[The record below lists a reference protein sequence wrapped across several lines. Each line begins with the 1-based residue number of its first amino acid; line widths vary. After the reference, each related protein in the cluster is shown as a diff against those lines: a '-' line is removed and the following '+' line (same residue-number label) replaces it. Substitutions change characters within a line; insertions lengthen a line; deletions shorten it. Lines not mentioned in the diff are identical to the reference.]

1 QRKTTVSSS
10 DGTIFGKGAVGASL
24 LLFSSPT
31 SAMPLRLRHQVR
43 RHFRY
48 TVSRTSFCSR
58 PESGERIFQARLG
71 TLPGMRKLAAALA
84 AAILVTGCADLSGT
98 PGAASP
104 AATPTTTTAPAT
116 PGSAPGLELEQ
127 TYERV
132 ISQVLPSIVQITT
145 PTGLGSGVVYDDKG
159 HIVTNAHVIGEAT
172 EMQVTLA
179 TGGGSRTA
187 RLVESF
193 PIGDLAVIKVE
204 DPRTLRPAKFGDSS
218 KLRVGQLVLAMG
230 NPLGL
235 SGSVTNGIVSATGRT
250 VTEPQ
255 DEGSPGATITSAIQT
270 SAAINPGN
278 SGGALVDMSGHVIG
292 IPTLAATNPSLG
304 GGAAPGI
311 GFAIPSNVA
320 TDIASQIVQ
329 HGRVINSHRA
339 ALGIVGSTVIGDDGA
354 PAGVGVRSVQRGGGA
369 AKAGIR
375 E

>member
-1 QRKTTVSSS
+1 MSPIRLSSPPLGDGRGAGTAGGGDSGGSGSGPVPTRTGPEISGGGVAAGFGVTALKAGTVAALSSRGDSGPASGAPGRRSQRKTTVSSS

-104 AATPTTTTAPAT
+104 AATPTTHTA
-116 PGSAPGLELEQ
+116 SAPGLELEQ

-235 SGSVTNGIVSATGRT
+235 SGSVTNGIV
-250 VTEPQ
+250 
-255 DEGSPGATITSAIQT
+255 
-270 SAAINPGN
+270 
-278 SGGALVDMSGHVIG
+278 
-292 IPTLAATNPSLG
+292 
-304 GGAAPGI
+304 
-311 GFAIPSNVA
+311 
-320 TDIASQIVQ
+320 
-329 HGRVINSHRA
+329 
-339 ALGIVGSTVIGDDGA
+339 
-354 PAGVGVRSVQRGGGA
+354 
-369 AKAGIR
+369 
-375 E
+375 